1 MKKSK
6 RVLACLVAGVMALGV
21 ASGVSVDT
29 TFAKAKS
36 KVRVVAAKKA
46 LCKGQKTT
54 VTVKGT
60 KKKVSKWTSSKKK
73 VITVKKIG
81 KRKARITAKKVG
93 TAYIRAKVGRK
104 TYKVKVRVENPRLSR
119 TSYTL
124 SQGKN
129 FTLSISG
136 TKSTPRVVSSN
147 TRIAKVTKVS
157 KYRYRISGVSSGK
170 TKVTATINGKSFGC
184 TVTVKGTS
192 SKPSNPTKPVNPS
205 DYPWFSDIP
214 ESTLRGIMGKSAS
227 KNFMSAS
234 DCVANGGHIYIPISV
249 KSEDSSHVYT
259 VESSA
264 LYYPNGS
271 TPKLASPDVSV
282 LYSMQSRSL
291 DYFFDDGVSQ
301 KIKDCLYTINNFM
314 SNPSLV
320 SKYNVVTD
328 GAGEYTTTM
337 QCLVCGHQENKVYKN
352 GDCSHPYEVSASG
365 VEVDTTGYPYVCDK
379 CGLRVKESNNF
390 K

>member
-6 RVLACLVAGVMALGV
+6 RVIACLVAGVMALGI
-21 ASGVSVDT
+21 AGGVSVDT

-214 ESTLRGIMGKSAS
+214 ESTLRSIVGNRGS
-227 KNFMSAS
+227 KNFMSES
-234 DCVANGGHIYIPISV
+234 ECVANGGHINVPISV
-249 KSEDSSHVYT
+249 SGDKSHTYTVASSSVYVMAGEYGNLITPDSNAIYAMQTQKLIYLTDSSKT
-259 VESSA
+259 Q
-264 LYYPNGS
+264 
-271 TPKLASPDVSV
+271 KL
-282 LYSMQSRSL
+282 R
-291 DYFFDDGVSQ
+291 
-301 KIKDCLYTINNFM
+301 DCLFKLSNFLSM
-314 SNPSLV
+314 EGVKN
-320 SKYNVVTD
+320 KFNVVT
-328 GAGEYTTTM
+328 AGGNYDTTM
-337 QCLVCGHQENKVYKN
+337 QCVICGHQSVKHFNN
-352 GDCSHPYEVSASG
+352 GECNHSRKADTG
-365 VEVDTTGYPYVCDK
+365 VLEQSIHGKKLSCIT
-379 CGLRVKESNNF
+379 CGVRF
-390 K
+390 

>member
-73 VITVKKIG
+73 VITVKKTG
-81 KRKARITAKKVG
+81 KRKAKITAKKVG

-119 TSYTL
+119 TSYIL

-157 KYRYRISGVSSGK
+157 KYRYKISGVSSGK

-214 ESTLRGIMGKSAS
+214 ESTLRSIVGNRGS
-227 KNFMSAS
+227 KNFMSES
-234 DCVANGGHIYIPISV
+234 ECVANGGHINVPISV
-249 KSEDSSHVYT
+249 SGDKSHTYT
-259 VESSA
+259 VVS
-264 LYYPNGS
+264 NGVNVMGGEYVPIL
-271 TPKLASPDVSV
+271 TPDANTM
-282 LYSMQSRSL
+282 YAIQSQYAIYR
-291 DYFFDDGVSQ
+291 FDSNVNQ
-301 KIKDCLYTINNFM
+301 KIKDNLKTLGNFVIFGCPTHRIN
-314 SNPSLV
+314 L
-320 SKYNVVTD
+320 VTD
-328 GAGEYTTTM
+328 GGDYDTTM
-337 QCLVCGHQENKVYKN
+337 QCVICGYQSVKHFEKGECKHEIYNSEWAPELLAKGYKYTCN
-352 GDCSHPYEVSASG
+352 TCG
-365 VEVDTTGYPYVCDK
+365 V
-379 CGLRVKESNNF
+379 RF
-390 K
+390 

>member
-6 RVLACLVAGVMALGV
+6 RVLACLVAGVMALGI
-21 ASGVSVDT
+21 ASGVSLDT

-93 TAYIRAKVGRK
+93 TAYIRAKVGKK

-147 TRIAKVTKVS
+147 TRIAKITKVS
-157 KYRYRISGVSSGK
+157 KYKYRVSGVSSGK

-214 ESTLRGIMGKSAS
+214 ESTLRSIVGNRGS
-227 KNFMSAS
+227 KNFMSES
-234 DCVANGGHIYIPISV
+234 ECVANGGHINVPISV
-249 KSEDSSHVYT
+249 SGDKSHTYTVVSNGVNVMAGEYGTIITPDANTMYAMQRQKAIYLTDSSKT
-259 VESSA
+259 Q
-264 LYYPNGS
+264 
-271 TPKLASPDVSV
+271 KL
-282 LYSMQSRSL
+282 
-291 DYFFDDGVSQ
+291 
-301 KIKDCLYTINNFM
+301 KDCLFKLSNFLIM
-314 SNPSLV
+314 GGVN
-320 SKYNVVTD
+320 SKYNVVTE
-328 GAGEYTTTM
+328 GSSYNTTM
-337 QCLVCGHQENKVYKN
+337 QCVICGHQSVKHFDN
-352 GDCSHPYEVSASG
+352 GDCVHTGRTSTG
-365 VEVDTTGYPYVCDK
+365 TVEQGLHGKKLSCNA
-379 CGLRVKESNNF
+379 CGIRF
-390 K
+390 